1 MGGVGAPVVVHG
13 ISFCISVVNVGGDY
27 NEDKKADNG

>member
-1 MGGVGAPVVVHG
+1 MAGASVPAVVRG
-13 ISFCISVVNVGGDY
+13 ISFCISVVNVGGNY